1 MKGGKY
7 QMNLDVYNT
16 HMELYPYTKDD
27 YPIIEKDFTSVD
39 KFSGMEVPCGYMI
52 DDGKL
57 YLPRGAHIAKIERLC
72 GVDANYIMKSD
83 PFEKMNRKHYSISDP
98 RDELQEKSIE
108 FLKEN
113 IHQQSLTLRTG
124 MGKTYCVAYASTE
137 LGLRTLII
145 TPNERLKQQWLSTYS
160 KMFDYRPKDLMN
172 IAGSSIMEG
181 IMEDLYDPCD
191 VYMVNHQTLRSYM
204 NSHNGYMLHQFFK
217 KLNIGIKVYD
227 ESHMEFA
234 NIITTDYY
242 SNTDRTWYLT
252 ATFSRSDKTEAVCF
266 KRAFNSVSEF
276 GYVQSTMNAVKH
288 TIYHVVRYNSHISP
302 KDRSIAIPF
311 GGMAQPNYTLIPVVE
326 GGCKQLGN
334 LNIGDMIFD
343 SHGNPTKI
351 IDIFEHTQKDV
362 YQITFG
368 DGRVAECCIDHLWE
382 VNRTTWENRNET
394 RTVSTR
400 DILENNYRTQVL
412 RNPRDPLSTAIR
424 FVYKYRIRNNELVKY
439 AYKPVPVDPY
449 TLGVILGNGC
459 VTGRQLNISSPD
471 VNIIKHICEINNW
484 TWIVRPSNKWL
495 YTFKDEDGH
504 LVKVDKLFEKLTSVI
519 GSKFYDKS
527 IPNEYIYNSIDV
539 RLGIIQGLMD
549 TDGSISLAY
558 NSRRNMCYSTLSYS
572 SSSEI
577 LLSDIQM
584 ILRSIGINST
594 IGIDRR
600 SEIYSTK
607 YHGRLNIM
615 CQNKYVKNLFRC
627 NKNKVDRAIEIGNYP
642 DFVDRSWTSIVDIK
656 NTGRKE
662 DMRCILVDNPEHLY
676 LTQDYVVTH
685 NTAVSY
691 GKYAF
696 FRDQNHTAYNMILQC
711 LHILDDVEGKILIFV
726 PLIDA
731 VDDVVKRLKQDYPN
745 KSVAAYHSRISK
757 DEKESAEKK
766 DIIVSTIKSCGTGVD
781 IKGLRAV
788 ICQEPIASKVISEQL
803 FGRIRPYKVIND
815 KGEEEL
821 KDTYFFDCIDI
832 CIPPVNFWWR
842 SRFKKYETLAKEVI
856 YLDINN

>member
-242 SNTDRTWYLT
+242 SNTNRTWYLT

-288 TIYHVVRYNSHISP
+288 TIYHVIRYNSHISP

-311 GGMAQPNYTLIPVVE
+311 GGM
-326 GGCKQLGN
+326 
-334 LNIGDMIFD
+334 
-343 SHGNPTKI
+343 
-351 IDIFEHTQKDV
+351 
-362 YQITFG
+362 
-368 DGRVAECCIDHLWE
+368 
-382 VNRTTWENRNET
+382 
-394 RTVSTR
+394 
-400 DILENNYRTQVL
+400 
-412 RNPRDPLSTAIR
+412 
-424 FVYKYRIRNNELVKY
+424 
-439 AYKPVPVDPY
+439 
-449 TLGVILGNGC
+449 
-459 VTGRQLNISSPD
+459 
-471 VNIIKHICEINNW
+471 
-484 TWIVRPSNKWL
+484 
-495 YTFKDEDGH
+495 
-504 LVKVDKLFEKLTSVI
+504 
-519 GSKFYDKS
+519 
-527 IPNEYIYNSIDV
+527 
-539 RLGIIQGLMD
+539 
-549 TDGSISLAY
+549 
-558 NSRRNMCYSTLSYS
+558 
-572 SSSEI
+572 
-577 LLSDIQM
+577 
-584 ILRSIGINST
+584 
-594 IGIDRR
+594 
-600 SEIYSTK
+600 
-607 YHGRLNIM
+607 
-615 CQNKYVKNLFRC
+615 
-627 NKNKVDRAIEIGNYP
+627 
-642 DFVDRSWTSIVDIK
+642 
-656 NTGRKE
+656 
-662 DMRCILVDNPEHLY
+662 
-676 LTQDYVVTH
+676 
-685 NTAVSY
+685 TAVSY

-696 FRDQNHTAYNMILQC
+696 FRDQNHTAYNIILQC

-821 KDTYFFDCIDI
+821 KDTYFLDCIDI